1 MRLLAVDL
9 ETTGTETASCRITEI
24 AGALYCSARRSVLST
39 LSLMID
45 VPSSVPYPENVQKLT
60 GITSADLSEFGEDL
74 PNALL
79 QLGNLCS
86 IHRVERLVGHN
97 SRGFDAEVL
106 RAEIARLVAPPPEI
120 LLLTKLPWIDTIED
134 LPLPDETTSR
144 RLGHLAAD
152 HGLPPSPW
160 AHRALFDAL
169 QSLRLLECY
178 PLDEV
183 LRRADSPTVT
193 VYAHQLPFERRAE
206 ASKLRFRWSPETHGK
221 VWFKEVKEI
230 DLDKLKAVVTF
241 DIRVASTP
249 KARVAA

>member
-1 MRLLAVDL
+1 MRLLALDL
-9 ETTGTETASCRITEI
+9 ETTGTETSSCRITEI
-24 AGALYCSARRSVLST
+24 GAALYCSERRSVLST

-60 GITSADLSEFGEDL
+60 GITSADLTEFGEDL

-86 IHRVERLVGHN
+86 VHRVERLVGHN

-120 LLLTKLPWIDTIED
+120 LLLTKLPWIDTLED

-183 LRRADSPTVT
+183 IRRADSPTVT
-193 VYAHQLPFERRAE
+193 VQ
-206 ASKLRFRWSPETHGK
+206 
-221 VWFKEVKEI
+221 
-230 DLDKLKAVVTF
+230 AVVTF
-241 DIRVASTP
+241 EENQKAKDLRFSWEPSTKRWVKKVKECDADALRKKAEAIGAKLRRVA
-249 KARVAA
+249 